1 MSAYILVIE
10 DEPETA
16 AFLTQILERLGYEV
30 TVAHNGE
37 EALDQIHTRRPNL
50 ALVDL
55 VMPGIGG
62 WELVRR
68 IRQDRSIQQV
78 PILICTAHRGARTTG
93 GLVQGTLYKPFG
105 LEEIAEK
112 VREALAHSP

>member
-1 MSAYILVIE
+1 MSAHILVIE

-16 AFLTQILERLGYEV
+16 AFLTEVLQHLGYEV
-30 TVAHNGE
+30 TVARNGE
-37 EALDQIHTRRPNL
+37 EALDQIHTRAPSL

-68 IRQDRSIQQV
+68 IRQDRTIQQV

-112 VREALAHSP
+112 VRDALAHAP

>member
-16 AFLTQILERLGYEV
+16 AFLSECLQHLGYEV
-30 TVAHNGE
+30 TLAYDGE
-37 EALDQIHTRRPNL
+37 EALNQLHARRPNL

-55 VMPGIGG
+55 IMPGIGG

-78 PILICTAHRGARTTG
+78 PILICTGHRNARTTG
-93 GLVQGTLYKPFG
+93 GLVQGTIYKPFQ

-112 VREALAHSP
+112 VREVLAQPV

>member
-1 MSAYILVIE
+1 MSAHILVIE

-16 AFLTQILERLGYEV
+16 AFLTECLEHLGYEV
-30 TVAHNGE
+30 SVAHNGE
-37 EALDQIHTRRPNL
+37 EALDQIHARQPHL

-55 VMPGIGG
+55 IMPGIGG

-112 VREALAHSP
+112 VREALGHSL

>member
-1 MSAYILVIE
+1 MPAHILVIE

-16 AFLTQILERLGYEV
+16 AFLAECLQHLGYEV
-30 TVAHNGE
+30 TLAHDGE
-37 EALDQIHTRRPNL
+37 EALTQIHTRMPNL

-55 VMPGIGG
+55 IMPGIGG

-93 GLVQGTLYKPFG
+93 GLVQGTLYKPFR

-112 VREALAHSP
+112 VREVLAHPV

>member
-1 MSAYILVIE
+1 MSAHILVIE

-37 EALDQIHTRRPNL
+37 DALDQIHPRLPNL

-78 PILICTAHRGARTTG
+78 PIPSHRGRADRRACRHA
-93 GLVQGTLYKPFG
+93 VQT
-105 LEEIAEK
+105 
-112 VREALAHSP
+112 VRAGRDPADPRGAGPPP

>member
-1 MSAYILVIE
+1 MPAHILIVE

-16 AFLTQILERLGYEV
+16 AFLTEGLRHLGYEV
-30 TVAHNGE
+30 TVAYDGE
-37 EALDQIHTRRPNL
+37 DALEQIHARQPNL

-55 VMPGIGG
+55 IIQGIGG

-68 IRQDRSIQQV
+68 IRQDHSLQQV
-78 PILICTAHRGARTTG
+78 PILICTGHRGARTTG
-93 GLVQGTLYKPFG
+93 GLVQGTLYKPFR

-112 VREALAHSP
+112 VREVLAHSF

>member
-1 MSAYILVIE
+1 MPANILVIE

-16 AFLTQILERLGYEV
+16 AFLTECLKQLGYEV
-30 TVAHNGE
+30 TVAHDGE
-37 EALDQIHTRRPNL
+37 DALDKIHARPPSL

-68 IRQDRSIQQV
+68 IRQDRQIQQI

-93 GLVQGTLYKPFG
+93 GLVQGTLYKPFRI
-105 LEEIAEK
+105 EEIAEK
-112 VREALAHSP
+112 VREALAFSF

>member
-1 MSAYILVIE
+1 MSAHILVIE
-10 DEPETA
+10 DDPETS
-16 AFLTQILERLGYEV
+16 AFLGECLQQLGYEV
-30 TVAHNGE
+30 TLAHDGE
-37 EALDQIHTRRPNL
+37 EALNQIHTRRPSL
-50 ALVDL
+50 ALMDL

-93 GLVQGTLYKPFG
+93 GLVQGTLYKPFR

-112 VREALAHSP
+112 VREVLAHAP

>member
-1 MSAYILVIE
+1 MSAHILVIE

-16 AFLTQILERLGYEV
+16 AFLTQILEHLGYEV
-30 TVAHNGE
+30 TVAENGE
-37 EALDQIHTRRPNL
+37 VALDQIHTYRPNL

-68 IRQDRSIQQV
+68 IRQDRSIQQL
-78 PILICTAHRGARTTG
+78 PILICTGYRGARTTG
-93 GLVQGTLYKPFG
+93 GLVQGTLYKPFA

-112 VREALAHSP
+112 VREALTYSP